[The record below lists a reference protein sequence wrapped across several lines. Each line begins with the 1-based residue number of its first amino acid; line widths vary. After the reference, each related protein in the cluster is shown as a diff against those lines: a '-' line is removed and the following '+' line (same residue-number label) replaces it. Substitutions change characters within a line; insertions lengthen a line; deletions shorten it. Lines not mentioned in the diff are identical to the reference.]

1 LDLSFLWI
9 ERGNQGAIYTPDDMT
24 HQMTA
29 SDLADTKAAT
39 PYSCR
44 LSENVSVARFL
55 AEAQVGVMLVS
66 VADVGDDPMTRREFI
81 AGLSGAAAW
90 PLAAEAQTPVRT
102 VRVGAMSLN
111 PRTAPFW
118 IAFEQHLRDLG
129 YREGRNL
136 TFDFV
141 EASGIPDVGEAM
153 HELVRRKADIL
164 VAGGPEIVL
173 QSAIR
178 AADTLPIVMIAIDY
192 DPIALGY
199 VDSLAR
205 PKGNVTGVYFQ
216 QIELALKRAE
226 LMREAFPDVGRATV
240 FWDRLSSDQWQAVEA
255 KQERFGIRLVGIEL
269 RDPPYDYEAAIE
281 RAPPDFREALL
292 VMTSPI
298 LFRDR
303 QRLARFA
310 LSRRL
315 PTMFAFREWI
325 DAGGLLSYG
334 PSITALY
341 RLAAEY
347 VDRIARG
354 AKPADLPI
362 EQPTKFELV
371 VNLKTAKAIGLTIP
385 TPILL
390 RADEVIE

>member
-1 LDLSFLWI
+1 
-9 ERGNQGAIYTPDDMT
+9 
-24 HQMTA
+24 
-29 SDLADTKAAT
+29 
-39 PYSCR
+39 
-44 LSENVSVARFL
+44 
-55 AEAQVGVMLVS
+55 MLVS
-66 VADVGDDPMTRREFI
+66 VVGVGDSPMTRREFI
-81 AGLSGAAAW
+81 AGLSGAATW
-90 PLAAEAQTPVRT
+90 PLAAGAQTAVRT
-102 VRVGAMSLN
+102 VRVGATSLN

-118 IAFEQHLRDLG
+118 IAFEQQLRDLG
-129 YREGRNL
+129 YREGQNL

-141 EASGIPDVGEAM
+141 EASGIPDIAEAT

-173 QSAIR
+173 KSAVR
-178 AADTLPIVMIAIDY
+178 ATDALPIVMVAIDY

-205 PKGNVTGVYFQ
+205 PKGNVTGLFFQ

-255 KQERFGIRLVGIEL
+255 KQERFGVRLAGVEL

-292 VMTSPI
+292 VMASPI

-341 RLAAEY
+341 RRAAEY

-354 AKPADLPI
+354 AKPTDLPI